1 MALEG
6 ILEKI
11 AKGAEQNASAIR
23 EEARLKRQEI
33 LAEAE
38 SLARQAS
45 ERILREAKEKAELET
60 RRASVSAALERRR
73 EVLKKKQELIE
84 ECFQAALDELVNLPQ
99 EEYRTLVRTM
109 LLHLVSTGQEVL
121 SVSPNDEKRL
131 GDDFIA
137 TINDDLRKMNKNGDL
152 KVQADSPAIRG
163 GFILRTVDVEVDCSF
178 GTLLAQLR
186 EEVQSDVAKIL
197 FGDAK

>member
-11 AKGAEQNASAIR
+11 AKGAEENASAIR
-23 EEARLKRQEI
+23 EEGRLKRQEI
-33 LAEAE
+33 LSEAE

-45 ERILREAKEKAELET
+45 ERILREANEKAELEK
-60 RRASVSAALERRR
+60 RRASVSAELERRR

-99 EEYRTLVRTM
+99 EEYRALVRTM
-109 LLHLVSTGQEVL
+109 LLNLVSTGEEVV
-121 SVSPNDEKRL
+121 SVSPDDERKL

-137 TINDDLRKMNKNGDL
+137 TINDVLRKMNKKGDL

-186 EEVQSDVAKIL
+186 EELQSDVAKIL